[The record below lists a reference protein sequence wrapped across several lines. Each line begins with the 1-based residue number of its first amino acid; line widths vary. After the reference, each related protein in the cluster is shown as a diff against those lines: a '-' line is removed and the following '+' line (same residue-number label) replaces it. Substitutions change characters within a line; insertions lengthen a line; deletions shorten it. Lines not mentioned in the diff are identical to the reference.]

1 MAKKNENRANIT
13 LKCPKCG
20 ELNYRVEKNKVN
32 SPERM
37 EINKFCRS
45 TAKFLNDQQ
54 TKTGQQNNITDPPEQ
69 HISLTK
75 PFPDMD
81 SVLM

>member
-37 EINKFCRS
+37 EINKFCPRCITH
-45 TAKFLNDQQ
+45 TAHK
-54 TKTGQQNNITDPPEQ
+54 
-69 HISLTK
+69 
-75 PFPDMD
+75 
-81 SVLM
+81 

>member
-37 EINKFCRS
+37 EINKFCQRCRTH
-45 TAKFLNDQQ
+45 TAHKE
-54 TKTGQQNNITDPPEQ
+54 TKN
-69 HISLTK
+69 
-75 PFPDMD
+75 
-81 SVLM
+81 

>member
-37 EINKFCRS
+37 EINKFCPRCR
-45 TAKFLNDQQ
+45 THAAHKE
-54 TKTGQQNNITDPPEQ
+54 TKN
-69 HISLTK
+69 
-75 PFPDMD
+75 
-81 SVLM
+81 

>member
-37 EINKFCRS
+37 EINKFCQDVE
-45 TAKFLNDQQ
+45 LILH
-54 TKTGQQNNITDPPEQ
+54 TKKLKTNKI
-69 HISLTK
+69 
-75 PFPDMD
+75 
-81 SVLM
+81 